1 MNLIS
6 KGEIMKIIISIFL
19 VIVVTLS
26 CLSFIS
32 SVSYKLIIQNRGEI
46 GAVVNQLA
54 GKTTPR
60 ESQPG
65 EPEKTEWEEK
75 LHRIVSE
82 VQYFVSRYERPG
94 AVLRWKQLNPNLFFY
109 DSAFQFK
116 EEISHEAYL
125 KCQRGLTGYR
135 LSLYPDDELIEQ
147 RRMYFEHAK
156 NSALMTNTTFSEDK
170 LFEEE
175 LLKTLD
181 MVFEHDFCTS
191 EIDNK
196 E

>member
-1 MNLIS
+1 
-6 KGEIMKIIISIFL
+6 MKIIISIFL

-75 LHRIVSE
+75 RYTYCDIFYNFVPQKLLVTLDKSISIPHRIPDFSFFNGVEVVDIQDLDYWIDSE
-82 VQYFVSRYERPG
+82 NPGENYRQTLSIKLSDKYKTKFATLQAMYILESVEGIYSVQPNFIYGYDNISYE
-94 AVLRWKQLNPNLFFY
+94 
-109 DSAFQFK
+109 D
-116 EEISHEAYL
+116 
-125 KCQRGLTGYR
+125 
-135 LSLYPDDELIEQ
+135 
-147 RRMYFEHAK
+147 
-156 NSALMTNTTFSEDK
+156 
-170 LFEEE
+170 
-175 LLKTLD
+175 
-181 MVFEHDFCTS
+181 
-191 EIDNK
+191 
-196 E
+196 